1 MGDFLKD
8 IFAMIIIFT
17 TRQIAK
23 VEHSVSKSPK
33 MSHKTCFQKKKLAK
47 LDNLGIFNQL
57 LYTQNVNVARF
68 ARIVVRDFFGVFIH
82 NAFFRI
88 F

>member
-33 MSHKTCFQKKKLAK
+33 MSHKTCFQKKLAK

-57 LYTQNVNVARF
+57 LYTQNVTELAWLAVLTETF
-68 ARIVVRDFFGVFIH
+68 TV
-82 NAFFRI
+82 I
-88 F
+88 FKHLVTLL